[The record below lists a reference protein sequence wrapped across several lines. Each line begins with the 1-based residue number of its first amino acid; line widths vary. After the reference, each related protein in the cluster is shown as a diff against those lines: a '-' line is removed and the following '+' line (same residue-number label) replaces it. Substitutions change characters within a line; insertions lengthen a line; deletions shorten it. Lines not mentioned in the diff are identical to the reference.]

1 MVAMWRFCY
10 GPGTVLSI
18 SFFTLT
24 FLTPIVQTRA
34 LRLGEVNKLPPSHT
48 GKNTSS
54 LVPGLT
60 TLTTLSHYLRHTA
73 L

>member
-1 MVAMWRFCY
+1 MKVPVW
-10 GPGTVLSI
+10 L
-18 SFFTLT
+18 TLT
-24 FLTPIVQTRA
+24 FLTPTAQTRA
-34 LRLGEVNKLPPSHT
+34 LRLGEVNKLTPSHT

-60 TLTTLSHYLRHTA
+60 TLTTLSHYLCHTA